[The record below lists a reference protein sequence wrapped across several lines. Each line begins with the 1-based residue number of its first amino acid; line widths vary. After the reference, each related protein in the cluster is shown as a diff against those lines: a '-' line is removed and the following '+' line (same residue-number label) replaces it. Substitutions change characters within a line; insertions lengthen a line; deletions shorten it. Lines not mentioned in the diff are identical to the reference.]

1 MTIPQ
6 TNFKLGYFIKD
17 GLAINAG
24 LDHMK
29 YVMDQNQ
36 VVHMKGTITRAGNFK
51 SVYDGPQKMEAE
63 LLTFEHTDGLNYI
76 NAEIE
81 KYLSISSPA
90 ANICK
95 VSLLAGAGAG
105 VLLPKTNVKLLDYER
120 NDRFHLSGW
129 GIHAKAG
136 LEVLFFRHLML
147 RTEGK
152 LGYINMPD
160 IILHKKGIQGRG
172 RQNFFFA
179 EAIAAVGYTVLLAP
193 SKKDLKVDL

>member
-1 MTIPQ
+1 
-6 TNFKLGYFIKD
+6 
-17 GLAINAG
+17 
-24 LDHMK
+24 
-29 YVMDQNQ
+29 
-36 VVHMKGTITRAGNFK
+36 
-51 SVYDGPQKMEAE
+51 MEAE

-95 VSLLAGAGAG
+95 VSLMAGTGAG

-160 IILHKKGIQGRG
+160 IILHKKGIKGRG